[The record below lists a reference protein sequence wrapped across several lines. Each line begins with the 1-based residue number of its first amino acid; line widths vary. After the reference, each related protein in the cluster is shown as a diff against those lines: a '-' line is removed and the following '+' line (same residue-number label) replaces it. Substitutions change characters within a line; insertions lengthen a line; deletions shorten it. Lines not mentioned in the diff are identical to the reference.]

1 MVATADGAARPLSNG
16 NDVAGETADQQ
27 RGARVNDPGVLGGR
41 FVIFA
46 HTAEESTTCT
56 EFAMMSPQLLMSAVS
71 QFRPDDETSG
81 LLRAIV
87 ESSDDAIIGKALDGT
102 IVSWNA
108 GAHRMYGYTPAEA
121 VGQSIALIV
130 PASERQ
136 GLERISSEI
145 AQGRRVASHETV
157 RVTRDGRLL
166 HVSLTVSPIVD
177 ATGRVVGASAIARD
191 ITEAKRVEAALRA
204 SEERYRS
211 IIDSAVDAIIVIDRR
226 GRVEAFNAAAERL
239 FGYAAK
245 DVLGRNVNMLMPQ
258 PYHGEHDQYMARYL
272 TTGEKRII
280 GIGREVT
287 GPAQGRDDVSGP
299 SVGRR
304 NDDRRRAEVHGDP
317 ARFDDARRARDAAAR
332 AGRADAPR

>member
-1 MVATADGAARPLSNG
+1 
-16 NDVAGETADQQ
+16 
-27 RGARVNDPGVLGGR
+27 
-41 FVIFA
+41 
-46 HTAEESTTCT
+46 
-56 EFAMMSPQLLMSAVS
+56 MSAVS

-108 GAHRMYGYTPAEA
+108 GAQRMYGYTPAEA
-121 VGQSIALIV
+121 LGQSIALIV
-130 PASERQ
+130 PASERE

-226 GRVEAFNAAAERL
+226 GRIEAFNAAAQRL
-239 FGYAAK
+239 FGYTAK

-272 TTGEKRII
+272 TTGEKAHHRHRSR
-280 GIGREVT
+280 GHRPGAGT
-287 GPAQGRDDVSGP
+287 
-299 SVGRR
+299 GRR
-304 NDDRRRAEVHGDP
+304 FRSICRSAK
-317 ARFDDARRARDAAAR
+317 
-332 AGRADAPR
+332 